1 MITDKKKV
9 FGYVK
14 EDNYKFLQEMK
25 EEIYNR
31 DHLKSSMS
39 KIIEL
44 ALIELKENND
54 LLSIEKKLMKNNL
67 I

>member
-1 MITDKKKV
+1 MINDKKKV
-9 FGYVK
+9 FGYIRN
-14 EDNYKFLQEMK
+14 DNYNFLLEMK

-39 KIIEL
+39 KLIEL

>member
-1 MITDKKKV
+1 MINDKKKV
-9 FGYVK
+9 FGYIRN
-14 EDNYKFLQEMK
+14 DNYNFLLEMK

-39 KIIEL
+39 KLIEL

-54 LLSIEKKLMKNNL
+54 LLSIEKKLMKNDL

>member
-9 FGYVK
+9 FGYIRN
-14 EDNYKFLQEMK
+14 DNYNFLLEMK

-39 KIIEL
+39 KLIEL

>member
-9 FGYVK
+9 FGYIRD
-14 EDNYKFLQEMK
+14 DNYNFLLEMK

-39 KIIEL
+39 KLIEL

-54 LLSIEKKLMKNNL
+54 LLSIEKKLIKNNL